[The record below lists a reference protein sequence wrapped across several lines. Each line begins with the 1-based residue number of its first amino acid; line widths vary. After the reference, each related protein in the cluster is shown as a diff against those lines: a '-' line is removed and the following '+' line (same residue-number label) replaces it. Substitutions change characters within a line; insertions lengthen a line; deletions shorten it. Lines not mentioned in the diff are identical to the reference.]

1 MLPPLVCLSCTR
13 RRSRSPSLGP
23 TGAEHRGDG
32 LEADADVVPERP
44 LVDVLEVELHP
55 TVEVDLVAAAD
66 LPDAGDAGLHGEAAA
81 RPPRSSRREARSR
94 TGGTRRGRRGGA
106 GDPPA

>member
-81 RPPRSSRREARSR
+81 LPALVLPHLGGERRPRPHDAHL
-94 TGGTRRGRRGGA
+94 T
-106 GDPPA
+106 